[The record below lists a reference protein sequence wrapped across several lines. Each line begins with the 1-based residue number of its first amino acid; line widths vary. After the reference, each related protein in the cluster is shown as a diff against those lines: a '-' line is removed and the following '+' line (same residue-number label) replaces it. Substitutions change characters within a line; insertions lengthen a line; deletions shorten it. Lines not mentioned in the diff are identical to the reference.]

1 MTIRLFNRGDTIV
14 EVLIAI
20 SVVSII
26 LGGAYVT
33 SSRSLGNIRGAQ
45 ERIEALKLIEG
56 QLERLSVIAQTDD
69 GSTNVFTT
77 RTNIFCI
84 DPNSA
89 VINATTSTRGFGSM
103 TPTSPN
109 SLDKDN
115 FSTYASD
122 CNGGAGVQYHLAIDR
137 QDDPGDTSGAVFIGY
152 ARWDRVNGGGRD
164 ELTVRYRLNKR

>member
-33 SSRSLGNIRGAQ
+33 SSRSLGNIRAAQ

-69 GSTNVFTT
+69 GNTNVFTT
-77 RTNIFCI
+77 QTNIFCI

-89 VINATTSTRGFGSM
+89 VINVTGSPRGFGTM
-103 TPTSPN
+103 TSTSSN
-109 SLDKDN
+109 SLGNDD
-115 FSTYASD
+115 FSAYVSG
-122 CNGGAGVQYHLAIDR
+122 CNGGSGVQYHLAIDR
-137 QDDPGDTSGAVFIGY
+137 QDDPDGTPGAVFIGY